1 MIIETLADNK
11 FKFFQ
16 KIFVFSA
23 VASQIKTIAR
33 SQRKKLLKKTKK
45 LSSSFARKHRALLP
59 KRF

>member
-1 MIIETLADNK
+1 MIVETLADNK

-33 SQRKKLLKKTKK
+33 SQRKKLLKKNKK
-45 LSSSFARKHRALLP
+45 TSFKFC
-59 KRF
+59 KKT